1 VRRSKHRSLS
11 IPLGHHVRVNVI
23 YHVHRYGNH
32 AHVTVRVK
40 HIGGTS
46 ASKNLA
52 LQRGI
57 SMHHAGYI
65 FFSPPNSGFGATI
78 LLAKFRAFQPTQ
90 PDATPMP
97 SKAHSEAS
105 APRPWP
111 LAFPSGPLREQ
122 HLAGNPQRDRLR
134 LQASR

>member
-1 VRRSKHRSLS
+1 MNLICHA
-11 IPLGHHVRVNVI
+11 
-23 YHVHRYGNH
+23 HRYGNH

-40 HIGGTS
+40 NTGRTS
-46 ASKNLA
+46 ANKNLA

-65 FFSPPNSGFGATI
+65 FISPPNSGFGATI
-78 LLAKFRAFQPTQ
+78 LLGKFREFQPTQ
-90 PDATPMP
+90 PGATPMP
-97 SKAHSEAS
+97 SKADSEAS

-122 HLAGNPQRDRLR
+122 HLAGNPQRNRLR